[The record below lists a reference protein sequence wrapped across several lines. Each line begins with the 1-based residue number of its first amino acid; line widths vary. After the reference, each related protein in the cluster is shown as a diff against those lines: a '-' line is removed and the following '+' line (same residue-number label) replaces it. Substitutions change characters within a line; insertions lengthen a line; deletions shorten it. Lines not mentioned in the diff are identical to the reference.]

1 VKNKTFVSNVINI
14 SNSTNRNLEILVT
27 PVPSLDNGK
36 LHTRTTGY
44 NSRQKGRRRKE
55 NQHRWL
61 NWLYHQ
67 WSTTPVGQLEHA
79 VLKQMGPAMA
89 HYAKRKSQRSADRA
103 HAVLQRYIQEHQAG
117 NVHAPLHTALFNTAM
132 DAYAQLGQ
140 PEPAQQILK
149 QMLLLAR
156 QSTATGAVTTRH
168 RALQP
173 DAVSLATIATA
184 WAKSHRV
191 EAVPKTLALLT
202 YMEQQ
207 NLATSNHAY
216 NIALAAIVASPEHNS
231 SNRGNYHKAAPAQAI
246 LERMQQ
252 RAAQG
257 YPNCAPDLYT
267 YQTYMTALSHTRQ
280 RDTPDIVMAVL
291 EFLTT
296 QSDPTSPATTRAH
309 LAPNAHCYTAA
320 IHAWAY
326 SKAPHKARNAYDLLQ
341 TMRRRHEVDGRLDC
355 RPNVVVFTAV
365 LNACVK
371 PLPDDRETAFGL
383 AQLVYEELLLSGY
396 GPPNFLTYATFL
408 HAIQTCLDDDDPRR
422 DVAVR
427 RLFADCRDFGHV
439 GHIVLDRLRIVA
451 STSLYEELLE
461 RHERHIIPWSWSR
474 NVKGERIRK

>member
-1 VKNKTFVSNVINI
+1 
-14 SNSTNRNLEILVT
+14 LAQLA
-27 PVPSLDNGK
+27 VPSVVNYTGRT
-36 LHTRTTGY
+36 TRTRGAQTNGTGHGTLRETKIATICRPR
-44 NSRQKGRRRKE
+44 SRRPAALHSGA
-55 NQHRWL
+55 
-61 NWLYHQ
+61 
-67 WSTTPVGQLEHA
+67 SGGQR
-79 VLKQMGPAMA
+79 P
-89 HYAKRKSQRSADRA
+89 RSAP
-103 HAVLQRYIQEHQAG
+103 YGTIQ
-117 NVHAPLHTALFNTAM
+117 TAM

-257 YPNCAPDLYT
+257 YSNCAPDLYT

-371 PLPDDRETAFGL
+371 PLPDDRNGIWL
-383 AQLVYEELLLSGY
+383 G
-396 GPPNFLTYATFL
+396 AT
-408 HAIQTCLDDDDPRR
+408 
-422 DVAVR
+422 
-427 RLFADCRDFGHV
+427 
-439 GHIVLDRLRIVA
+439 RLRRIAAVGIRPTELSHLRYFFARHTDVFGRRRSA
-451 STSLYEELLE
+451 SGRCRTPSLCGL
-461 RHERHIIPWSWSR
+461 SR
-474 NVKGERIRK
+474 LWTRWAHRLG